1 MSGTVNEM
9 SDTLIVAPA
18 RTIMP
23 LSVDLRNAAR
33 LLGLSQ
39 RTVRNMARAGELPS
53 VQPAGKGGKLLFRV
67 ASLDQWLRDREVEA
81 KSGARQ
87 EAAPVTE

>member
-1 MSGTVNEM
+1 M

-18 RTIMP
+18 REIMP
-23 LSVDLRNAAR
+23 LSVDLRTAAR

-39 RTVRNMARAGELPS
+39 RTVRNMARDGELPS

-67 ASLDQWLRDREVEA
+67 ASLDQWLVEREAEA
-81 KSGARQ
+81 KKGARQ
-87 EAAPVTE
+87 ETSPVAE